1 VVLLRGAT
9 LEQGAETAEQLRQA
23 IAELRLPHPQS
34 SHKIV
39 TISVGV
45 ASIDPHLHAMD
56 AGYPQLI
63 RDADRALYR
72 AKRAG
77 RNRIETFTP
86 GIAP

>member
-1 VVLLRGAT
+1 
-9 LEQGAETAEQLRQA
+9 
-23 IAELRLPHPQS
+23 
-34 SHKIV
+34 V

-45 ASIDPHLHAMD
+45 ASIDAHLHPMD
-56 AGYPQLI
+56 AGYPQLL

-77 RNRIETFTP
+77 RNRTETFAP